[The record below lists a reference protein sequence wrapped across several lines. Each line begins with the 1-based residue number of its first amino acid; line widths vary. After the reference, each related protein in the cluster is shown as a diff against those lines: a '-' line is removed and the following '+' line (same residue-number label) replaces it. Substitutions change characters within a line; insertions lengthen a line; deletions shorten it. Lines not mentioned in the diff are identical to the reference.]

1 MLNKKFSTI
10 NLDKIAVYL
19 SVLCA
24 VQCLLLPVS
33 ALLLPTLSLVP
44 LADEWF
50 HSLLLF
56 FVIPTSVLAMALG
69 CKKHKS
75 YNIIFYGLIGLGIL
89 IVSAI
94 WGHDLFGCKY
104 EKYVTLSGSCIIS
117 FAHVKNYLF
126 CRQDN
131 CKSHGSF
138 VQPTSS

>member
-33 ALLLPTLSLVP
+33 ALLLPTLSLIP

-69 CKKHKS
+69 CKSTKV
-75 YNIIFYGLIGLGIL
+75 IILF
-89 IVSAI
+89 SM
-94 WGHDLFGCKY
+94 DL
-104 EKYVTLSGSCIIS
+104 
-117 FAHVKNYLF
+117 
-126 CRQDN
+126 
-131 CKSHGSF
+131 
-138 VQPTSS
+138 